1 MLVTIVALFVL
12 CWLPLQTFLV
22 VLNYTEVVDH
32 NSLNLT
38 FFICH
43 WIAMSNSFVNPIVYG
58 TLNDSFRA
66 DAKNIF
72 CRCLGS
78 NQPKPSSS
86 SRHQTV
92 KFRRAKSLNTYGK
105 QTQDASSD
113 STAVISYL
121 THSKSEARNRPYKS
135 HCKDMVL
142 KTYTT

>member
-43 WIAMSNSFVNPIVYG
+43 WIAMSNSFVNPIVNG

-78 NQPKPSSS
+78 DTKLLNSGGLYRSIPTVNRHKMPAATAPLSSATL
-86 SRHQTV
+86 HTV
-92 KFRRAKSLNTYGK
+92 NRTPG
-105 QTQDASSD
+105 TD
-113 STAVISYL
+113 L
-121 THSKSEARNRPYKS
+121 TNRIAR
-135 HCKDMVL
+135 
-142 KTYTT
+142 TWF